1 MKRDFL
7 SIFDLSREELFYVL
21 EKAQEFKKNKDF
33 EPVLKN
39 KFFALIFE
47 KPSLRT
53 RVSFE
58 TGIRKLEGN
67 CLYLAPG
74 DIKMGARES
83 VKDIAKN
90 LERWIDGIIS
100 RVFSHK
106 SLKILAE
113 NSKIPVINALSDL
126 EHPCQILADLQTVY
140 EYSNSYEGPLAFVG
154 DGNNVCNSL
163 ILAFALTGGK
173 IRVATPEG
181 YEPREEIVN
190 KASEMAK
197 RTGADINITND
208 PHEAVK
214 DAKFIYT
221 DVWAS
226 MGWEDEAEERKK
238 IFKDYQVNMDLIG
251 KAPQGVYFMHCLPA
265 HRGEEVSDDVLEAD
279 FSIVYEQAENRMWAQ
294 MGLFCLLYGEKR
306 RTKR

>member
-7 SIFDLSREELFYVL
+7 SIFDLQREELFYIL
-21 EKAQEFKKNKDF
+21 DIAKRLKKN
-33 EPVLKN
+33 ESSESVLKN
-39 KFFALIFE
+39 KFFALVFE

-58 TGIRKLEGN
+58 AGIRRLGGD
-67 CLYLAPG
+67 CLYLAPA

-90 LERWIDGIIS
+90 LERWTDGIIA
-100 RVFSHK
+100 RVFSHE
-106 SLKILAE
+106 SLEILAE
-113 NSKIPVINALSDL
+113 NSKVSVINALSDL

-140 EYSNSYEGPLAFVG
+140 EYSQSYEGPLAFVG

-181 YEPREEIVN
+181 YEPLKDIVDR
-190 KASEMAK
+190 AFETAK
-197 RTGADINITND
+197 KTGADIIITND

-214 DAKFIYT
+214 DVKFIYT

-226 MGWEDEAEERKK
+226 MGQENEAEQRKK
-238 IFKDYQVNMDLIG
+238 IFKDYQVNMDLIR
-251 KAPQGVYFMHCLPA
+251 KAPNGVYFMHCLPA
-265 HRGEEVSDDVLEAD
+265 HRGEEVTDEVLDSD
-279 FSIVYEQAENRMWAQ
+279 FSIVYDQAENRMWAQ
-294 MGLFCLLYGEKR
+294 MGLLYFLYG
-306 RTKR
+306 